1 MVCGAECRKVRHA
14 KQMRPIVAQRRARM
28 ADPTAE
34 RFDVVEIFERDG
46 WACGICDQ
54 PVDQTLAYPDP
65 MSVSLD
71 HVQPLSLG
79 GTHTR
84 DNVRCSHLTCNIR
97 RGNRAA

>member
-1 MVCGAECRKVRHA
+1 
-14 KQMRPIVAQRRARM
+14 MRPIIAQRRARM

-34 RFDVVEIFERDG
+34 RFDVLAIFDRDG
-46 WACGICDQ
+46 WACGICEL
-54 PVDQTLAYPDP
+54 PVDPELRHPDR
-65 MSVSLD
+65 MSASLD